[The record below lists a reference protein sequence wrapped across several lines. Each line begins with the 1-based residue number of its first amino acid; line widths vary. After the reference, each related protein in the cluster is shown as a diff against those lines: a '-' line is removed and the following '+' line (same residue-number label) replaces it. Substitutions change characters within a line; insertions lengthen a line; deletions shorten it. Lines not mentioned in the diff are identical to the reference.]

1 MWGAEDILR
10 CRLSVGP
17 MSKPHAQGG
26 HVSTLTILAT
36 LEWSHFAFLPP
47 ICLAI
52 AIVTAAAHRED
63 IKDILK
69 HGVRAWAVLM
79 VGIMA
84 FALGISYFFEWMLPG

>member
-1 MWGAEDILR
+1 M
-10 CRLSVGP
+10 
-17 MSKPHAQGG
+17 
-26 HVSTLTILAT
+26 STLTILAA
-36 LEWSHFAFLPP
+36 LQWSDFAFLPP

-63 IKDILK
+63 IRDIVA
-69 HGVRAWAVLM
+69 HGTRAWFILM